1 MAEPENF
8 TAEQAQALLEEV
20 MGKTPDTATTVV
32 VPADTAHAPVPV
44 VPETPIVPVVE
55 EKKEPA
61 ATVVPAAVTEVKPA
75 ETPAVVPAAP
85 VTTVTTDPYAWV
97 NEIPEALRDK
107 VVKEIQARQQTEHR
121 NRSDSGRIAALQRKL
136 GDVERE
142 RTRPPAVKPA
152 PAAQPKPT
160 PEGWTEVVKSDP
172 ELAKAVEARVK
183 SEVDTAVDAVKAE
196 IQELRE
202 TAVEPLH
209 ENERQRYL
217 TQERE
222 ALKRVVHNYEEVT
235 GSPVYREWLD
245 NYAAPGVRKLAYDS
259 VDHRDAIFV
268 LQNYAQF
275 MTANGYGEAP
285 KAPVVEKKPDTQAPV
300 VPVVSD
306 TSAADKIEAA
316 RAAALKT
323 PSVVPASTPML
334 SGGGTNGPVRAGDEA
349 ERIFLESYN
358 KINKKT

>member
-20 MGKTPDTATTVV
+20 MGKTPEVATVVV
-32 VPADTAHAPVPV
+32 VPADAAHAPPVPV
-44 VPETPIVPVVE
+44 VETPVVPVVE
-55 EKKEPA
+55 EKKVETPVTPA
-61 ATVVPAAVTEVKPA
+61 TPEVKPA

-142 RTRPPAVKPA
+142 RTRTPAPQKPA

-209 ENERQRYL
+209 ENERQRYMA
-217 TQERE
+217 QERE
-222 ALKRVVHNYEEVT
+222 SLKRAVNNYEEVT
-235 GSPVYREWLD
+235 GSPAYREWLD
-245 NYAAPGVRKLAYDS
+245 NYAAPGVRKLAYES
-259 VDHRDAIFV
+259 LDHRDAITV
-268 LQNYAQF
+268 LQNYAQDMIRLGF
-275 MTANGYGEAP
+275 AEAP

-300 VPVVSD
+300 VPAAPD

-316 RAAALKT
+316 RAAALKA
-323 PSVVPASTPML
+323 PSVVSASTPTP
-334 SGGGTNGPVRAGDEA
+334 SGGGLSGPVSKDDA

-358 KINKKT
+358 KITKKT